1 MAQDY
6 AGASAIAEAEGQAGL
21 EFLGHGSLARVSRAG
36 NDCGEQ
42 GCCLAELIERYGRD
56 DVWRCSDRA
65 LDEQIDGGLDRKAR
79 LGPIGNLLRRSGRDD

>member
-42 GCCLAELIERYGRD
+42 GCCLAELIER
-56 DVWRCSDRA
+56 
-65 LDEQIDGGLDRKAR
+65 
-79 LGPIGNLLRRSGRDD
+79 